1 MDSSSLDD
9 VFRALAASRRR
20 AICRYFES
28 SGDDDADFDELV
40 DFVVE
45 TERAERTDDRPDHR
59 QEVAV
64 DLHHVHLPVLSEAGV
79 VEFDPRSGSVLY
91 GGDHQLDA
99 VLAELTDGDA
109 LRA

>member
-1 MDSSSLDD
+1 MDPSSLDD

-28 SGDDDADFDELV
+28 SGDDVADLDDLV

-45 TERAERTDDRPDHR
+45 TERAERSDDRPDHR
-59 QEVAV
+59 REVAV
-64 DLHHVHLPVLSEAGV
+64 DLHHVHLPVLAEAGV
-79 VEFDPRSGSVLY
+79 VEFDSRSGSVLY
-91 GGDHQLDA
+91 RSDYQLDA
-99 VLAELTDGDA
+99 ILAELANGDA

>member
-1 MDSSSLDD
+1 MDPSSLDD

-28 SGDDDADFDELV
+28 SGDDVAAFDDLV

-45 TERAERTDDRPDHR
+45 DERAERGDDRSEHR
-59 QEVAV
+59 REVAV
-64 DLHHVHLPVLSEAGV
+64 DLHHVHLPVLAEAGV
-79 VEFDPRSGSVLY
+79 AEFDPRSGSVLY
-91 GGDHQLDA
+91 LGHRQLGRL
-99 VLAELTDGDA
+99 LAELANGDT

>member
-1 MDSSSLDD
+1 MDPSSLDD

-64 DLHHVHLPVLSEAGV
+64 DLHHVHLPLLSEADV
-79 VEFDPRSGSVLY
+79 VEFDPIGGSVRY
-91 GGDHQLDA
+91 VGDDRVDLI
-99 VLAELTDGDA
+99 LAEISNGDA